1 MPTALQISIKSFV
14 KDTRANMYNP
24 YSLEGKTILITGA
37 ASGIGKATSIE
48 SSKMGAKI
56 VAVDLNVEGLEA
68 LKAQLEGKGH
78 LFFAGNLCNEEF
90 LKQLGEET
98 PALDGVFLCA
108 GVSDTTPVKFITE
121 EKINRVFDVNLTAPI
136 MMLKQFL
143 VKKKI
148 NKGGSLVWMSSYGAE
163 KVEPGLGIYAAS
175 KQAVNGI
182 MRAYAR
188 ELVSRKIRSN
198 SIMPMMIRTELLNTL
213 TNISDKD
220 WEKQEAMYP
229 LGFGNPLDVA
239 YAAIY
244 LFSDASRWITGTQIK
259 MDGGSNL

>member
-1 MPTALQISIKSFV
+1 
-14 KDTRANMYNP
+14 MYNP

-48 SSKMGAKI
+48 CSKVGAKVI
-56 VAVDLNVEGLEA
+56 AVDLNAEGLGA
-68 LKAQLEGKGH
+68 LMPQLEGEGH
-78 LFFAGNLCNEEF
+78 LSFAGNLCNEEF
-90 LKQLGEET
+90 LTSLGEQV

-121 EKINRVFDVNLTAPI
+121 EKIARVMNVNLVAPI
-136 MMLKQFL
+136 MMLKQL
-143 VKKKI
+143 LIKKKI
-148 NKGGSLVWMSSYGAE
+148 NKGGSLVWMSSFGAE

-175 KQAVNGI
+175 KAAVNGI
-182 MRAYAR
+182 MRAYAK

-198 SIMPMMIRTELLNTL
+198 SIMPMMIRTELLSTL
-213 TNISDKD
+213 NNISDKD

-229 LGFGNPLDVA
+229 LGFGSPLDVA

>member
-1 MPTALQISIKSFV
+1 
-14 KDTRANMYNP
+14 MYNP
-24 YSLEGKTILITGA
+24 YTLEGKTILITGA

-48 SSKMGAKI
+48 CSKVGAKV
-56 VAVDLNVEGLEA
+56 VAVDLNSEGLNA
-68 LKAQLEGKGH
+68 LMPQLEGEEH
-78 LFFAGNLCNEEF
+78 ISFAGNLCSEEF
-90 LKQLGEET
+90 LKELGEQV

-121 EKINRVFDVNLTAPI
+121 EKIDRVMSVNLVAPV
-136 MMLKQFL
+136 MMLKQL
-143 VKKKI
+143 LIRKKI

-175 KQAVNGI
+175 KSAVNGI
-182 MRAYAR
+182 MRAYAK
-188 ELVSRKIRSN
+188 ELVARKIRSN
-198 SIMPMMIRTELLNTL
+198 SIMPMMIRTELLSTL
-213 TNISDKD
+213 NNISDKD

-229 LGFGNPLDVA
+229 LGFGSPLDVA

>member
-1 MPTALQISIKSFV
+1 MSELSS
-14 KDTRANMYNP
+14 NMYNP

-48 SSKMGAKI
+48 SSKLGAKI
-56 VAVDLNVEGLEA
+56 VAVDLNGEGLEK
-68 LKAQLEGKGH
+68 LMPQLEGEGH
-78 LFFAGNLCNEEF
+78 LQFTGNLCDEEF
-90 LKQLGEET
+90 LKNLGEESPT
-98 PALDGVFLCA
+98 LDGVFLCA

-121 EKINRVFDVNLTAPI
+121 EKLKRVFDVNLTAPI
-136 MMLKQFL
+136 MMLKQLL

-175 KQAVNGI
+175 KSAVNGI
-182 MRAYAR
+182 MRAYAK

-198 SIMPMMIRTELLNTL
+198 SIMPMMIRTELLSTL
-213 TNISDKD
+213 NSISDKD
-220 WEKQEAMYP
+220 LEKQEAMYP
-229 LGFGNPLDVA
+229 LGFGSPLDVA

-244 LFSDASRWITGTQIK
+244 LFSDASRWITGTQIR

>member
-1 MPTALQISIKSFV
+1 
-14 KDTRANMYNP
+14 MYNP
-24 YSLEGKTILITGA
+24 YSLAGKTILITGA

-48 SSKMGAKI
+48 SSKLGAKI
-56 VAVDLNVEGLEA
+56 IAVDLNAEGLQS
-68 LKAQLEGKGH
+68 LMLQLEGEGH
-78 LFFAGNLCNEEF
+78 LAFAGNLCSEDFLEE
-90 LKQLGEET
+90 LGESVPQLE
-98 PALDGVFLCA
+98 GVFLCA

-121 EKINRVFDVNLTAPI
+121 EKIKRVFGVNLTAPI
-136 MMLKQFL
+136 MMLKQL
-143 VKKKI
+143 LLKKKI

-175 KQAVNGI
+175 KSAVNGI
-182 MRAYAR
+182 MRAYAK

-198 SIMPMMIRTELLNTL
+198 SIMPMMIRTELLSTL
-213 TNISDKD
+213 NNISDKD

>member
-1 MPTALQISIKSFV
+1 
-14 KDTRANMYNP
+14 MYNP

-48 SSKMGAKI
+48 SSKLGAKI
-56 VAVDLNVEGLEA
+56 VAVDMNAEGLA
-68 LKAQLEGKGH
+68 KLMLQLEGEGH
-78 LFFAGNLCNEEF
+78 LSFVGNLCNEDF
-90 LKQLGEET
+90 LKELGENS

-121 EKINRVFDVNLTAPI
+121 EKIQRVFDVNLTAPI
-136 MMLKQFL
+136 MMLRQLL

-175 KQAVNGI
+175 KSAVNGI

-198 SIMPMMIRTELLNTL
+198 SIMPMMIRTELLTTL

-229 LGFGNPLDVA
+229 LGFGNPYDVA

-244 LFSDASRWITGTQIK
+244 LFSDASRWITGTQIR

>member
-1 MPTALQISIKSFV
+1 M
-14 KDTRANMYNP
+14 
-24 YSLEGKTILITGA
+24 KTMIITGGS
-37 ASGIGKATSIE
+37 SGIGKATSIE
-48 SSKMGAKI
+48 SSKLGAKI
-56 VAVDLNVEGLEA
+56 VAVDLNAEGLEM
-68 LKAQLEGKGH
+68 LMPQLEGAGH
-78 LFFAGNLCNEEF
+78 LSYAGNLCHADF
-90 LKQLGEET
+90 LKELGENT
-98 PALDGVFLCA
+98 PVLDGVFLCA

-121 EKINRVFDVNLTAPI
+121 EKIHRVFDVNLTAPI
-136 MMLKQFL
+136 MMLRQL
-143 VKKKI
+143 LIKKKI

-198 SIMPMMIRTELLNTL
+198 SIMPMMIRTELLSTL

>member
-1 MPTALQISIKSFV
+1 
-14 KDTRANMYNP
+14 MYNP
-24 YSLEGKTILITGA
+24 YSLDGKTILITGA

-48 SSKMGAKI
+48 CSKVGAKV
-56 VAVDLNVEGLEA
+56 VAVDLNAEGLNA
-68 LKAQLEGKGH
+68 LMPQLEGEGH
-78 LFFAGNLCNEEF
+78 ISFAGNLCAEGF
-90 LKQLGEET
+90 LKELSEQV
-98 PALDGVFLCA
+98 PPLDGVFLCA

-121 EKINRVFDVNLTAPI
+121 EKIDRVMSVNLVAPI
-136 MMLKQFL
+136 MMLKQL
-143 VKKKI
+143 LIMKKI

-175 KQAVNGI
+175 KSAVNGI
-182 MRAYAR
+182 MRAYAK
-188 ELVSRKIRSN
+188 ELIARKIRSN
-198 SIMPMMIRTELLNTL
+198 SIMPMMIRTELLSTL
-213 TNISDKD
+213 NNISDKN

-229 LGFGNPLDVA
+229 LGFGSPLDVA

>member
-1 MPTALQISIKSFV
+1 
-14 KDTRANMYNP
+14 MYNP

-48 SSKMGAKI
+48 CSKVGAKV
-56 VAVDLNVEGLEA
+56 VAVDLNSEGLA
-68 LKAQLEGKGH
+68 AVMPQLEGEGH
-78 LFFAGNLCNEEF
+78 LSFAGNLCDEEF
-90 LKQLGEET
+90 LKSLGEQA

-121 EKINRVFDVNLTAPI
+121 EKIARVMNVNLVAPI
-136 MMLKQFL
+136 MMLKQLL

-175 KQAVNGI
+175 KSAVNGI
-182 MRAYAR
+182 MRAYAK

-198 SIMPMMIRTELLNTL
+198 SIMPMMIRTELLSTL
-213 TNISDKD
+213 NNISDKD

-229 LGFGNPLDVA
+229 LGFGSPLDVA

>member
-1 MPTALQISIKSFV
+1 
-14 KDTRANMYNP
+14 MYNP
-24 YSLEGKTILITGA
+24 YSLAGKTILITGA

-48 SSKMGAKI
+48 SSKLGAKI
-56 VAVDLNVEGLEA
+56 IAVDLNAEGLQS
-68 LKAQLEGKGH
+68 LMLQLEGEGH
-78 LFFAGNLCNEEF
+78 LAFAGNLCNEDF
-90 LKQLGEET
+90 LEELGESVPQLE
-98 PALDGVFLCA
+98 GVFLCA

-121 EKINRVFDVNLTAPI
+121 EKIKRVFGVNLTAPI
-136 MMLKQFL
+136 MMLKQL
-143 VKKKI
+143 LLKKKI

-175 KQAVNGI
+175 KSAVNGI
-182 MRAYAR
+182 MRAYAK

-198 SIMPMMIRTELLNTL
+198 SIMPMMIRTELLSTL
-213 TNISDKD
+213 NNISDKD

>member
-1 MPTALQISIKSFV
+1 M
-14 KDTRANMYNP
+14 KDTKNNMYNP
-24 YSLEGKTILITGA
+24 YSLEGKIILITGA

-48 SSKMGAKI
+48 SSKLGAKI
-56 VAVDLNVEGLEA
+56 VAVDMNVDGLNKLMPH
-68 LKAQLEGKGH
+68 LEGDGH
-78 LFFAGNLCNEEF
+78 LAFSGNLCNEEF
-90 LKQLGEET
+90 LKELGEST

-121 EKINRVFDVNLTAPI
+121 DKIQRVFNVNLTAPI

-143 VKKKI
+143 IKKKI
-148 NKGGSLVWMSSYGAE
+148 NKGASLVWMSSYGAE

-175 KQAVNGI
+175 KSAVNGI
-182 MRAYAR
+182 MKAYAK
-188 ELVSRKIRSN
+188 ELISRKIRSN
-198 SIMPMMIRTELLNTL
+198 SIMPMMIRTELLSTL
-213 TNISDKD
+213 NNISDKD

>member
-1 MPTALQISIKSFV
+1 
-14 KDTRANMYNP
+14 MYNP

-37 ASGIGKATSIE
+37 ASGIGKATAIE
-48 SSKMGAKI
+48 SSKLGARI
-56 VAVDLNVEGLEA
+56 VAVDLNPDGLSQVMP
-68 LKAQLEGKGH
+68 QLEGDGH
-78 LFFAGNLCNEEF
+78 SSYVGNLCDESF
-90 LKQLGEET
+90 LKEISENV

-108 GVSDTTPVKFITE
+108 GISDTTPVKFISQ
-121 EKINRVFDVNLTAPI
+121 EKIKRVFDVNLTAPI
-136 MMLKQFL
+136 IMLKHLL

-175 KQAVNGI
+175 KSAVNGI
-182 MRAYAR
+182 MRAYAK

-198 SIMPMMIRTELLNTL
+198 SIMPMMIRTELISTLN
-213 TNISDKD
+213 NISDKD
-220 WEKQEAMYP
+220 WEKQESMYP
-229 LGFGNPLDVA
+229 LGFGSPLDVA

-244 LFSDASRWITGTQIK
+244 LFSDASRWITGTQIR

>member
-1 MPTALQISIKSFV
+1 
-14 KDTRANMYNP
+14 MYNP

-56 VAVDLNVEGLEA
+56 VAVDLNAPGLEA
-68 LKAQLEGKGH
+68 LMSELDGEGH
-78 LFFAGNLCNEEF
+78 LSFAGNLCDEGF
-90 LKQLGEET
+90 LKQLGENT
-98 PALDGVFLCA
+98 PVLDGVFLCA

-121 EKINRVFDVNLTAPI
+121 EKIQRVFGVNLTAPI

-175 KQAVNGI
+175 KSAVNGI
-182 MRAYAR
+182 MRAYAK

-198 SIMPMMIRTELLNTL
+198 SIMPMMIRTELLSTL
-213 TNISDKD
+213 SNISDKD
-220 WEKQEAMYP
+220 WEKQEALYP

-244 LFSDASRWITGTQIK
+244 LFSDASRWITGTQIR

>member
-1 MPTALQISIKSFV
+1 
-14 KDTRANMYNP
+14 MYNP

-48 SSKMGAKI
+48 CSKLGAKI
-56 VAVDLNVEGLEA
+56 IAVDLNVTGLERMMS
-68 LKAQLEGKGH
+68 QMEGVGH
-78 LFFAGNLCNEEF
+78 VSFCGNLCDDVF
-90 LKQLGEET
+90 LKTLSEDV

-108 GVSDTTPVKFITE
+108 GISDTTPVKFITE
-121 EKINRVFDVNLTAPI
+121 EKIKRVFDVNLTAPI
-136 MMLKQFL
+136 LMLKHLL

-175 KQAVNGI
+175 KSAVNGI
-182 MRAYAR
+182 MRAYAK

-198 SIMPMMIRTELLNTL
+198 SIMPMMIRTELLSTL
-213 TNISDKD
+213 SNISDKD
-220 WEKQEAMYP
+220 WEKQESLYP
-229 LGFGNPLDVA
+229 LGFGSPLDVA

-244 LFSDASRWITGTQIK
+244 LVSDASRWITGTQIR

>member
-1 MPTALQISIKSFV
+1 MNELGQ
-14 KDTRANMYNP
+14 
-24 YSLEGKTILITGA
+24 
-37 ASGIGKATSIE
+37 
-48 SSKMGAKI
+48 
-56 VAVDLNVEGLEA
+56 NV
-68 LKAQLEGKGH
+68 
-78 LFFAGNLCNEEF
+78 
-90 LKQLGEET
+90 

-121 EKINRVFDVNLTAPI
+121 EKIQRVFDVNLTAPI

-175 KQAVNGI
+175 NSAVNGI
-182 MRAYAR
+182 MRAYAK

-213 TNISDKD
+213 NNISDKD

-244 LFSDASRWITGTQIK
+244 LFSDASRWITGTQIR